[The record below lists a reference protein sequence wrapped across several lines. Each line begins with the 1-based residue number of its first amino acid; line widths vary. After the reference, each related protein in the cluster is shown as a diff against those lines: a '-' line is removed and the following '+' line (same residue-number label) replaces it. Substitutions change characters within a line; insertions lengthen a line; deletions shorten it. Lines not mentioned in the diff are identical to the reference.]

1 MDNIQG
7 TAAIIGIVNG
17 IILLQTN
24 HGAFLN
30 FAIAVALGVFFGFI
44 GFFGLNPESGLI
56 LGLASSGLYKVSQVI
71 GGSRA

>member
-17 IILLQTN
+17 IILVQTN
-24 HGAFLN
+24 RPAFVN

-44 GFFGLNPESGLI
+44 GFFGLTPESGLV
-56 LGLASSGLYKVSQVI
+56 LGLASSGFYKISQVI
-71 GGSRA
+71 GSRV